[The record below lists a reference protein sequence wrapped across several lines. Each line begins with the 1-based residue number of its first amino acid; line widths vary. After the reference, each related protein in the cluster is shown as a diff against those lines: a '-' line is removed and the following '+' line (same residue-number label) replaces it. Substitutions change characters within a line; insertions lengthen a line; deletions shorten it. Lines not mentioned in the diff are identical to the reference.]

1 MQNSFSVYT
10 KLIYTFLVLPFLLLI
25 TYNANAQNPTII
37 SDSLVIMQRVHAKE
51 KLVVDE
57 QALFKQDIK
66 VNGLARVMGDL
77 RVDTD
82 LRVDGTAKF
91 NGNVKMENL
100 AMASSLNNDSTHFL
114 VRMPNGQLKA
124 LEKGAVINAIYAY
137 PCGQVAVGLPDPVVT
152 NPVWNNGIN
161 KIYASYC
168 EDVKVGI
175 GTNTPEYILDV
186 RNMTF
191 LSQLKTGA
199 RDAIQTG
206 MINGFD
212 VTNSRDLIQLGV
224 HNSST
229 GNISDVRF
237 KVKNKGAI
245 YAKNLSNQT
254 SFELRNGTGKAII
267 VYAND
272 GTKIF
277 QLEDDGLLRT
287 REVRIDAATWADFVF
302 DKNYQLPKLKD
313 VAKYIDKNHHLP
325 GIPSSQEIQTNG
337 INVGEM
343 QTLQMQKIEELTLYM
358 IEMDKK
364 MDAMQTEIDDLKA
377 ENKRLKK

>member
-10 KLIYTFLVLPFLLLI
+10 KLIYTFLFLPFLLLVAH
-25 TYNANAQNPTII
+25 NANGQNPTII

-100 AMASSLNNDSTHFL
+100 AMASNLNNDSTHFL

-191 LSQLKTGA
+191 LSQLKTGS

-254 SFELRNGTGKAII
+254 SLELHNGTGRAII
-267 VYAND
+267 VYANN
-272 GTKIF
+272 GTKIL
-277 QLEDDGLLRT
+277 QLEDDGLLRS
-287 REVRIDAATWADFVF
+287 RRVKVDLDSWADFVF
-302 DKNYQLPKLKD
+302 KPGYKLMSLKQTE
-313 VAKYIDKNHHLP
+313 KYIDKNGHLP
-325 GIPSSQEIQTNG
+325 GVPSEEEIVENG
-337 INVGEM
+337 LDLGDM
-343 QTLQMQKIEELTLYM
+343 QKIQMQKMEEMYLHM
-358 IEMDKK
+358 IEMSK
-364 MDAMQTEIDDLKA
+364 EIEDLKKEVA
-377 ENKRLKK
+377 SLKK